1 MTFEE
6 RVQLNEDKLNDT
18 DDQIVEYIR
27 KNREEIGDISIQAM
41 AKALYTVPNT
51 IVRFAKK
58 LGYRGFAEM
67 KAALA
72 LENRRAEEDPHLPV
86 TGIIQKNL
94 GTAGFRADSP
104 GGAEN
109 APGQA
114 GVFLRGGRFRPF
126 LRDDGKIFAVCRQT
140 GRFFHPAARD
150 VVSGRPLLRK
160 GPGLCDQRIR
170 RDPAGAGVGG
180 GGQTEGNLRDQPDPF
195 EPQSA
200 GGNGRFPPVLLGAQK
215 VLNRYEITDRTSMYI
230 VLRRVSEVYWKVC
243 GVV

>member
-1 MTFEE
+1 MTEPCGTTTAAGIRGALSMTFEE

-41 AKALYTVPNT
+41 AKVLYTVPNT

-94 GTAGFRADSP
+94 GTVGFRADSP

-126 LRDDGKIFAVCRQT
+126 LRDDGEIFAVCRQT
-140 GRFFHPAARD
+140 GRFFTQRHEMLYQADRCSDRDLVFVISASGETRQVLEAVAAAKQKGTYVISLTHLSRN
-150 VVSGRPLLRK
+150 PLAEMADFRLYCWAPKR
-160 GPGLCDQRIR
+160 C
-170 RDPAGAGVGG
+170 
-180 GGQTEGNLRDQPDPF
+180 
-195 EPQSA
+195 
-200 GGNGRFPPVLLGAQK
+200 
-215 VLNRYEITDRTSMYI
+215 
-230 VLRRVSEVYWKVC
+230 
-243 GVV
+243 